1 MLIQEKW
8 SCDMLSRV
16 CREPGDML
24 FADIYTKLR
33 SKAEQI
39 VGFAEPSKLF
49 LQKNEYPLPYLY
61 PCNNYMDAILS
72 NGVVRSA
79 LQSFSD
85 KYCKK
90 QIQDIKLKGQLVSR
104 SNYPNL
110 YEILQSCYTSLD
122 VEEFP
127 EVYIT
132 NQLKGIN
139 ALSVEIDNKPSIL
152 ISRKAVISLSDGEL
166 KFMIGH
172 ELGHILQG
180 NLFCHTIK
188 GVLDNIHNKS
198 DVLGAVVSDMI
209 EIPLNEWYR
218 CSEFTSDRAGLICCR
233 NMEYVYQIMGRI
245 KASESRSMA
254 PEFMELY
261 KIHPLIDKRR
271 DELFKFYISTF
282 NNDIPDIGMDYNSI

>member
-1 MLIQEKW
+1 MFLDE
-8 SCDMLSRV
+8 
-16 CREPGDML
+16 G
-24 FADIYTKLR
+24 YTKLK
-33 SKAEQI
+33 SKAERFVKSVEI
-39 VGFAEPSKLF
+39 SEFLSSSK
-49 LQKNEYPLPYLY
+49 KVSLPYLY

-72 NGVVRSA
+72 NGIVRSA

-90 QIQDIKLKGQLVSR
+90 QIQNIKLKGQLVSR

-188 GVLDNIHNKS
+188 GVLDNLKNKS
-198 DVLGAVVSDMI
+198 EILGHVVFDLIDV
-209 EIPLNEWYR
+209 PLNQWYR
-218 CSEFTSDRAGLICCR
+218 CAEYTADRAGLICCR